1 MIRLFRFVI
10 LLAAFMTSFH
20 ARADDAAVTFE
31 TANKSYNEG
40 KYADAA
46 AAYGKL
52 IATGRVSEALYFN
65 RGNAFFKMGQLG
77 RAIASYRQ
85 AEFLAPRDPELR
97 ANLQFA
103 RTRATGGS
111 SYRADRWTGWMTRLS
126 ANEWTVLTAVLIW
139 VLFILLALGQ
149 WRSELNRAL
158 RKYMIAAGAAA
169 TAAGICLGIVLSHNL
184 FTQSAIVVA
193 GEADVRN
200 GPLDESPELYKVR
213 DGAELSVLDEK
224 DGWLQVVDSADRAG
238 WLRRDQVLVFEPPI
252 QSKSKT

>member
-1 MIRLFRFVI
+1 MIRFFQFVTV
-10 LLAAFMTSFH
+10 LAAFMASFH
-20 ARADDAAVTFE
+20 ARADDVAATFE
-31 TANKSYNEG
+31 NANKSYNEG

-52 IATGRVSEALYFN
+52 IAAGRVSEALYFN

-77 RAIASYRQ
+77 RAIAAYRQ
-85 AEFLAPRDPELR
+85 AEFLAPRDRELR
-97 ANLQFA
+97 GNLQFA
-103 RTRATGGS
+103 RTRASGGS
-111 SYRADRWTGWMTRLS
+111 PYRADRWTGWMTRLG
-126 ANEWTVLTAVLIW
+126 ANEWTILTAALIW

-149 WRSELNRAL
+149 WRSELNPAL

-169 TAAGICLGIVLSHNL
+169 AAAGICLGIVLSNNV

-200 GPLDESPELYKVR
+200 GPLDDSPELYRVR
-213 DGAELSVLDEK
+213 DGAELTIIDEK
-224 DGWLQVVDSADRAG
+224 EGWLQVVDSADRPG

-252 QSKSKT
+252 PSKSKT